1 MLEVADVFRQHA
13 AAYRAHHA
21 LLPSQSRA
29 LEDLEHCR
37 TAFFGG
43 HLAQCDH
50 CGHLRY
56 SYHSC
61 RNRHCPKC
69 HGEQTQAWLDKQQEQ
84 LLPCPHYLLTFTVP
98 AALRPLAYAHQRD
111 FYGILLRSAAHALL
125 KLAADPRY
133 LGATPTVL
141 AVLHT
146 WTRALLHHPHAHLLV
161 SAGGLDPDG
170 RWLQPKNPAFLVPV
184 RALAVIFRAKV
195 RDALRQTDWGK
206 QIPAA
211 LWHQPWVVH
220 CQPAGAGQKV
230 LDYLARYVFRVAIS
244 NSRLESLQDGQV
256 TFRYRDNRTQQMRRV
271 SLPPEEFIR
280 RFLQHVLPQGFQKV
294 RHYGLGAANQADRRQ
309 LARAQLARSQRPQ
322 TGRLGN
328 SWPTAAAPTLTP
340 ARLLPYTAPLCPA
353 CRQGRLLVIQILP
366 PQRKVP
372 P

>member
-1 MLEVADVFRQHA
+1 MLEVADIFRQHA
-13 AAYRAHHA
+13 AAYRSQHA

-29 LEDLEHCR
+29 LDDLEHCR

-56 SYHSC
+56 TYHSC

-69 HGEQTQAWLDKQQEQ
+69 HGEQTQEWLDKQREQ
-84 LLPCPHYLLTFTVP
+84 LLPCPHYLLTFTLP
-98 AALRPLAYAHQRD
+98 AALRPLAYAHQRA

-161 SAGGLDPDG
+161 SAGGLDRED
-170 RWLQPKNPAFLVPV
+170 RWVQPKNPAFLVPV
-184 RALAVIFRAKV
+184 RALSLIFRAKV
-195 RDALRQTDWGK
+195 RDALRQTDWWS
-206 QIPAA
+206 QIPTAV
-211 LWHQPWVVH
+211 WQQPWVVH
-220 CQPAGAGQKV
+220 CQAAGAGEKV

-256 TFRYRDNRTQQMRRV
+256 TFRYRDNRTQQLRHV
-271 SLPPEEFIR
+271 SLTAEQFIE

-294 RHYGLGAANQADRRQ
+294 RHYGLGAASQADRRQ

-322 TGRLGN
+322 TGLLGN
-328 SWPTAAAPTLTP
+328 PCPSGLAATLAPAL
-340 ARLLPYTAPLCPA
+340 ALLPAAQLCPA
-353 CRQGRLLVIQILP
+353 CRRGRLLIIQILP
-366 PQRKVP
+366 AQRKVP